1 MNQRLKRKIE
11 KRRRQQICVC
21 RSMDY
26 RKVTRNIQGIILRHS
41 VALADMLLMYL

>member
-11 KRRRQQICVC
+11 KRRICVC